1 MVGLSLPSNSIIAN
15 QSYTSPP
22 DTSNVNPENQAS
34 DPSLT
39 GSVLAGLW
47 NSNSANGS
55 GKVGSRYFGLGL
67 QRLPSDGGVGESVIT
82 FGAQDP
88 NYVPDVSQI
97 KYQPVVPSSDGIAR
111 HWNTYL
117 LDIIVGFNDTTT
129 HIPVGT
135 TAVPSNSLTPTVVLD
150 SGAGLNY
157 GPAEVLNAMY
167 GAFGVGPASDGSGGY
182 YMSCDLQM
190 NITLGVGNIYVPI
203 HPLDASLVTYDQQGT
218 KVCLGSFQALPAA
231 RSGQSLPADWVLS
244 APFLRNVWSVY
255 SCDSIQ
261 GDGLVNAT
269 TDCNP
274 TIGLYPT
281 TTNQTLAAD
290 QFHRV
295 RVLGEQLGDDSS
307 INNPNANKDSG
318 GLTAGV
324 KAAIGLVCGLVGIV
338 AIMILA
344 FYLLKRRRMKQLGLV
359 AGGNR
364 DEKARETLDE
374 DAF

>member
-1 MVGLSLPSNSIIAN
+1 M
-15 QSYTSPP
+15 
-22 DTSNVNPENQAS
+22 
-34 DPSLT
+34 
-39 GSVLAGLW
+39 
-47 NSNSANGS
+47 
-55 GKVGSRYFGLGL
+55 
-67 QRLPSDGGVGESVIT
+67 
-82 FGAQDP
+82 
-88 NYVPDVSQI
+88 
-97 KYQPVVPSSDGIAR
+97 
-111 HWNTYL
+111 
-117 LDIIVGFNDTTT
+117 
-129 HIPVGT
+129 
-135 TAVPSNSLTPTVVLD
+135 
-150 SGAGLNY
+150 
-157 GPAEVLNAMY
+157 
-167 GAFGVGPASDGSGGY
+167 
-182 YMSCDLQM
+182 
-190 NITLGVGNIYVPI
+190 
-203 HPLDASLVTYDQQGT
+203 
-218 KVCLGSFQALPAA
+218 
-231 RSGQSLPADWVLS
+231 
-244 APFLRNVWSVY
+244 RNVWSVY